1 MKIKISFFTNLKT
14 LCFFAIL
21 QSGLSQF
28 SHANWD
34 NWRGPLYNG
43 STDSNQALPTSFD
56 KSKGVKWVVELP
68 GSSAATPIVV
78 DDRIFITSIS
88 LPKNGSRKGRESCLL
103 CVTVRLVVSFCGRA
117 MQVVVTDQ
125 GIPMV
130 LITCF
135 MIDQIMPA
143 LLQSLEGNWY
153 FTFLEMVIS
162 SPMILMEIRNGNA
175 IFKKIMEIFAFN
187 GLFQR
192 PLLSTKENFTYQ
204 SYREMNLFMGAASKE
219 PSRSCF
225 A

>member
-1 MKIKISFFTNLKT
+1 MAAERGGELLALCYSSSSVNLWSRN
-14 LCFFAIL
+14 AG
-21 QSGLSQF
+21 SGYRPG
-28 SHANWD
+28 NYD
-34 NWRGPLYNG
+34 G
-43 STDSNQALPTSFD
+43 FD
-56 KSKGVKWVVELP
+56 YMLH
-68 GSSAATPIVV
+68 
-78 DDRIFITSIS
+78 D
-88 LPKNGSRKGRESCLL
+88 
-103 CVTVRLVVSFCGRA
+103 
-117 MQVVVTDQ
+117 
-125 GIPMV
+125 
-130 LITCF
+130 
-135 MIDQIMPA
+135 DQIMQV

-219 PSRSCF
+219 QSRSCC